1 MIIRSPKIV
10 LGISYAPTLGFRKP
24 KVGELGK
31 VAPIPL
37 GVWGAEFRV
46 YLEVWG
52 AGFRVYLEVHG

>member
-1 MIIRSPKIV
+1 M

-52 AGFRVYLEVHG
+52 AGFTVYLEVHG